1 MAYFAGSGRLL
12 AEMSQLASLSE
23 SARRIALERF
33 RVLQPHLEQKR
44 FLTQVARD
52 AGIPILRVILGRFC
66 LSLGPADGHR
76 EIPCLKWGTCRDTAF
91 INSSNETNR
100 GPALYSG
107 PSSTG

>member
-1 MAYFAGSGRLL
+1 VAYFAGSGRLL

-52 AGIPILRVILGRFC
+52 AGIPILRVILGRF
-66 LSLGPADGHR
+66 LPIFRTERMDIVRYRA
-76 EIPCLKWGTCRDTAF
+76 
-91 INSSNETNR
+91 SSGEHAAIR
-100 GPALYSG
+100 LL
-107 PSSTG
+107 